1 MSKLFGV
8 ALLSSTV
15 AVLGACGGERGAGSQ
30 VMARVNDAEITV
42 SQLRVALKN
51 RAPESVTQA
60 DLHQAVDGLI
70 DEQILYDA
78 ALRQK
83 LDRDPQV
90 MQTLEVLRRQAL
102 ARAYAERTLFPRE
115 EISAA
120 QQVEYYKK
128 HPALFQ
134 ARRIYHM
141 LVYGMPASRDAALE
155 SELIAAHSP
164 QRIAEILRAH
174 QLPAEAQTL
183 TRAAEQLPLDDL
195 PRFQAAA
202 ASDALIMAPAGGTRV
217 LMYIAGIEDSP
228 INLEQAQPLIER
240 YLVNVRNEQAVAAF
254 LKQSRSV
261 VKIAYYDAPGTNQSR
276 EPEPE
281 TALTRELSQGKAV
294 LN

>member
-1 MSKLFGV
+1 MPNLFWV
-8 ALLSSTV
+8 ALMSSMV
-15 AVLGACGGERGAGSQ
+15 AVLGACGGERGPGSQ

-51 RAPESVTQA
+51 RAPEAVTQA

-90 MQTLEVLRRQAL
+90 MQTLEALRRQVL

-120 QQVEYYKK
+120 HQVEYYKK
-128 HPALFQ
+128 NPALFQ

-141 LVYGMPASRDAALE
+141 LAYSMPTSRNVALE
-155 SELIAAHSP
+155 NELTAAHSP
-164 QRIAEILRAH
+164 QRVAEILRAH

-202 ASDALIMAPAGGTRV
+202 VSDVLITAPTGDSRV
-217 LMYIAGIEDSP
+217 LMYIASIEDSP

-261 VKIAYYDAPGTNQSR
+261 VKIAYYDAPGANQSR

-281 TALTRELSQGKAV
+281 TTLARGLNQGKAV